1 MAVFEY
7 TAKDENGV
15 KFAGIYTD
23 IDSVEML
30 REELAKL
37 GCTVLAAKRKKAA
50 AKRAKRIKRA
60 EVTVFA
66 YNFAGMCAAGL
77 PIARCLEAMEGQ
89 AENET
94 FRNIISDIRQSIER
108 GSSLRGAFEKYREV
122 FSDFFLGML
131 EAGESSGKLSRTLEL
146 SAEYLEKQG
155 AVKQKV
161 QSAFIYP
168 IIVAIM
174 CFVVV
179 ISLMTFVVPVF
190 TKLYKQL
197 RVPLPLLTQIL
208 VDTSAVARHYWW
220 VILIIIAGAALLLR
234 RYWKSP
240 YVRGVWDS
248 FKFKIPV
255 FAKLNRAVA
264 VSNFIRTFAML
275 VGAGVTLARA
285 LEVASIVTNNS
296 KIYGITKD
304 LQQSIE
310 AGNPVASS
318 LKKHGIFPPMI
329 IQLAA
334 SGEEAG
340 MLPDMLNKGIDFL
353 DKDIEMMVNALI
365 VKLEPTLTVI
375 MGAIV
380 GVVLIGVYLPM
391 FDYMRH
397 LK

>member
-15 KFAGIYTD
+15 KFIGTYID
-23 IDSVEML
+23 VDSVEML
-30 REELAKL
+30 QDELAKL
-37 GCTVLAAKRKKAA
+37 GYKLLGAKRKKTA
-50 AKRAKRIKRA
+50 AKRVRKIKRN
-60 EVTVFA
+60 EVMVFA

-77 PIARCLEAMEGQ
+77 PIAKSLEAMEEQ
-89 AENET
+89 TENET
-94 FRNIISDIRQSIER
+94 FKGIISDVRQSIER
-108 GSSLRGAFEKYREV
+108 GSTLRAAFEKYRAI

-146 SAEYLEKQG
+146 SAIYLEKQG
-155 AVKQKV
+155 VVNQKV
-161 QSAFIYP
+161 RSAFIYP

-174 CFVVV
+174 CFIVVA
-179 ISLMTFVVPVF
+179 SLMTFVIPVF

-208 VDTSAVARHYWW
+208 VDTSDVARHYWW
-220 VILIIIAGAALLLR
+220 AILIIIAGAILLLR

-240 YVRGVWDS
+240 YVRTAWDS

-255 FAKLNRAVA
+255 FAKVNRAVA

-275 VGAGVTLARA
+275 VGAGVPLVRA
-285 LEVASIVTNNS
+285 LEVASVVTNNS
-296 KIYGITKD
+296 KIYGIAKD

-340 MLPDMLNKGIDFL
+340 MLSDMLNKGVDFL

-375 MGAIV
+375 MGSIV

-391 FDYMRH
+391 FDYMSH